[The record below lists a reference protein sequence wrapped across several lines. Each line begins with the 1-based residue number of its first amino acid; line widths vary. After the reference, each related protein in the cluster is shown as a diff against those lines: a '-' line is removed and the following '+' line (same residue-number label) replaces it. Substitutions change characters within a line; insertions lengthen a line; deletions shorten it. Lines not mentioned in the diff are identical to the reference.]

1 MPTSV
6 DTTALQAALAGLA
19 ERLAGA
25 RPRAPGPDDTSGQRR
40 RRLAWHLDDYLLPRV
55 RDLEAPLVCVVLGST
70 GAGKSSLL
78 NGLAGQQVSP
88 SGVVRP
94 TTRRPLVL
102 LAPDQVD
109 AFTGGKVLAALAD
122 ADRLRL
128 ATSDHAFPEIAL
140 VDAPDVDS
148 VEAANRQAADELLQA
163 ADLCLFVTTAQR
175 YADAVPWEFLRRA
188 RARGVPLL
196 VLLNRLPPNPVDQ
209 QAILR
214 DCRRR
219 FEEAGLGRAGPGG
232 GDLPLVGVTEG
243 ARDAAT
249 DGLEAAAVEPLRRI
263 LAGLSADADA
273 LTAVKAQALRGAL
286 AGLPATVEE
295 VARDLEADRHRAA
308 ALRVAVER
316 AYAAEQGRLQDQ
328 LASGDFLRGEVMRS
342 WQEFVGVGDVGRWLS
357 GGIGRVRSWLARRL
371 QPARGAPELQ
381 RTKERAFEEL
391 VGALVRHADVAA
403 GHAAGEWA
411 ADPAGALLLDAH
423 PGLWGHGAA
432 LEADAR
438 ALLGDWL
445 GRLTAMVAE
454 RGQSRR
460 AFAFVTSL
468 GVNAIG
474 VVAMLA
480 VFAHS
485 AGLTGG
491 ELAIA
496 GGTAVINQKLLEALI
511 GEAAVL
517 DIVRAA
523 SRDLRGTLRAALDR
537 DAARFLDLLAPGGD
551 GPDELRAS
559 AVRVLAEAERLVAEL
574 EARAG

>member
-25 RPRAPGPDDTSGQRR
+25 RPRAPGPDDSSEQRR

-78 NGLAGQQVSP
+78 NALARRQVSP

-109 AFTGGKVLAALAD
+109 AFAGGKVLAPLAA

-128 ATSDHAFPEIAL
+128 VTSDHAFPEIAL

-188 RARGVPLL
+188 KARGVPLL
-196 VLLNRLPPNPVDQ
+196 VLLNRLPRDPLDQ

-219 FEEAGLGRAGPGG
+219 FDEAGLGRAGPGG

-243 ARDAAT
+243 AREEAT

-263 LAGLSADADA
+263 LAGLSGDAAA
-273 LTAVKAQALRGAL
+273 LTAVKAQALLGAL

-308 ALRVAVER
+308 ALRAAVER

-391 VGALVRHADVAA
+391 VAALVRHADVAA

-411 ADPAGALLLDAH
+411 ADPAGTLLLDAH
-423 PGLWGHGAA
+423 PGLWGHGAD

-496 GGTAVINQKLLEALI
+496 GGTAVVNQKLLEALI

-523 SRDLRGTLRAALDR
+523 SRDLRGTLRAALDH
-537 DAARFLDLLAPGGD
+537 DAARFLDLLEPSAD
-551 GPDELRAS
+551 GPDELRAG
-559 AVRVLAEAERLVAEL
+559 ALRVLAEAERLVAEL